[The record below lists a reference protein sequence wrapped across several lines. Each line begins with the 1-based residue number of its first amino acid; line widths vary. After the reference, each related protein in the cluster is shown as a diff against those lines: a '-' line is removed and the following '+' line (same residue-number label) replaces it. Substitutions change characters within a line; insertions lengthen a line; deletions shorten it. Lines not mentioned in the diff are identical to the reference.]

1 MEEKRLTEQE
11 SLAIIAEM
19 IQKTKQEL
27 WLDRS
32 RRLLIWGYVCV
43 CAAVL
48 NYLTL
53 MLTHNSAAMLWW
65 LLIPLAG
72 LPLQRRIKSR
82 GRSRGEAKS
91 YVESI
96 TRKLWILAATVIV
109 AAIVMNVF
117 FGLMVYHRVWIIIN
131 VVSLSTV
138 GMASDAQGIIIR
150 ESSLVGGGIVGV
162 AVGIFVG
169 CCAIAGLNVNYVLIM
184 PLFIVSMIV
193 MIIVP
198 VHIISRKERELC
210 SKS

>member
-1 MEEKRLTEQE
+1 MEEKKLTEQE

-72 LPLQRRIKSR
+72 LPLQRCIKSR

-96 TRKLWILAATVIV
+96 TRKLWILAATVIL
-109 AAIVMNVF
+109 AAILMNVI
-117 FGLMVYHRVWIIIN
+117 FGLMGYHRVWIIIY
-131 VVSLSTV
+131 VVALSTV
-138 GMASDAQGIIIR
+138 GMASAAQGIIIR
-150 ESSLVGGGIVGV
+150 ESSLVGGGILGV
-162 AVGIFVG
+162 AVGIFVA

-184 PLFIVSMIV
+184 PLFIVSMIG

-198 VHIISRKERELC
+198 GHIISRKNRELC
-210 SKS
+210 SKN